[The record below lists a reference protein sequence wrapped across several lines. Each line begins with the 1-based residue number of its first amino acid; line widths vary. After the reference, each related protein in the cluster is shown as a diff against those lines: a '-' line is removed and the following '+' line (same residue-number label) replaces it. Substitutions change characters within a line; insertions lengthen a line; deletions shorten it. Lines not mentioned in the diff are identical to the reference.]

1 MSSNYVL
8 IPSPSRDQ
16 VLALAKD
23 IKADGIIIH
32 YASGKNAK
40 AVYESGFAEQARKQ
54 GIPSAWLLPVPTYN
68 DRVPKMI
75 WENFSSGANF
85 HPSPVNIVEVENL
98 RRALTTDGVKL
109 FDSYPA
115 FCAEECDVMDVAM
128 HPFYFDSGHLTL
140 TGAERLRPVIEQ
152 MMDWLISSHKKK
164 AQSKEHGHAVQQGAQ
179 PDGSAAG

>member
-1 MSSNYVL
+1 M
-8 IPSPSRDQ
+8 Q
-16 VLALAKD
+16 
-23 IKADGIIIH
+23 
-32 YASGKNAK
+32 
-40 AVYESGFAEQARKQ
+40 
-54 GIPSAWLLPVPTYN
+54 T
-68 DRVPKMI
+68 
-75 WENFSSGANF
+75 
-85 HPSPVNIVEVENL
+85 NIVEVENL